1 MTAQRILICLH
12 DFSRGGTERIAI
24 GLAADWA
31 EAGRDVTMLCGN
43 TDGGLRDIVG
53 SKVKVVPLEPPLRR
67 GFLSRWRLARAMGK
81 RLGVLRPDVIFLP
94 GNFHALLANGLR
106 AADPRPAIAL
116 KISNPP
122 VPSGVPFART
132 VFKRI
137 TRAVDGFAPMSSGLA
152 RELKAMLPGRNVV
165 ALHDPVYIKP
175 WPRAPQRDGGRRI
188 LWVGRLEPQKDPRLA
203 LAVMAAMEGPAHL
216 TMLGDGA
223 LFESLRQQISSA
235 GLDNKVSLAGYVP
248 EIGSH
253 LADADLLLITSR
265 YEGGP
270 AVAVEALAQGVPVVS
285 TDCSFLLHD
294 IITDSEAGR
303 IVTSRDP
310 LALAAAI
317 SDVCAATRTPEKLQ
331 ALVAP
336 FERQACARA
345 YLDWLDGLVRHGP
358 IHDE

>member
-1 MTAQRILICLH
+1 MTARRILICLH

-31 EAGRDVTMLCGN
+31 DAGRDVTILCGN
-43 TDGGLRDIVG
+43 TDGGLRDTVS
-53 SKVKVVPLEPPLRR
+53 SKVKVVRLEPPVRR

-81 RLGVLRPDVIFLP
+81 HLADLRPDVIFLP

-106 AADPRPAIAL
+106 AASPRPAIAL

-122 VPSGVPFART
+122 VPQGVPFAHT

-137 TRAVDGFAPMSSGLA
+137 TRGVDGFAAMSSGLA

-165 ALHDPVYIKP
+165 ALHDPVYVKP
-175 WPRAPQRDGGRRI
+175 RPRAARLDGGRRI
-188 LWVGRLEPQKDPRLA
+188 LWIGRLEPQKDPA
-203 LAVMAAMEGPAHL
+203 LAVAVIAAMEGPAHL

-223 LFESLRQQISSA
+223 LFESMRQRISSA
-235 GLDNKVSLAGYVP
+235 GLGNKVSLAGYVP
-248 EIGSH
+248 EIGPH
-253 LADADLLLITSR
+253 LADADTLLITSR

-285 TDCSFLLHD
+285 TDCSYLLHD

-303 IVTSRDP
+303 VVASRDP

-317 SDVCAATRTPEKLQ
+317 SDVCAAPRTPEKLQ
-331 ALVAP
+331 ALAAP
-336 FERQACARA
+336 FEPRTCARA
-345 YLDWLDGLVRHGP
+345 YLDWLDGLVRHG
-358 IHDE
+358 

>member
-1 MTAQRILICLH
+1 MTARRILICLH

-31 EAGRDVTMLCGN
+31 DAGRDVTILCGN
-43 TDGGLRDIVG
+43 TDGGLRDTVSG
-53 SKVKVVPLEPPLRR
+53 KVKVVRLEPPVQR

-81 RLGVLRPDVIFLP
+81 HLADLRPDVIFLP
-94 GNFHALLANGLR
+94 GNFHALLANGLG
-106 AADPRPAIAL
+106 ADDPRPAIAL

-122 VPSGVPFART
+122 VPKGVPFARM
-132 VFKRI
+132 VFKQI
-137 TRAVDGFAPMSSGLA
+137 TRAVDGFAPMNSGLA

-165 ALHDPVYIKP
+165 ALHDPVYVKP
-175 WPRAPQRDGGRRI
+175 RPRTARRDGGRRI
-188 LWVGRLEPQKDPRLA
+188 LWIGRLEPQKDPGLA
-203 LAVMAAMEGPAHL
+203 VAVMAAMEGSAHL

-223 LFESLRQQISSA
+223 LFEPIRQRISSA
-235 GLDNKVSLAGYVP
+235 GLGNKVSLAGYVP
-248 EIGSH
+248 EIGPH
-253 LADADLLLITSR
+253 LADADTLLITSR

-285 TDCSFLLHD
+285 TDCSYLLHD
-294 IITDSEAGR
+294 IITNAEAGR

-310 LALAAAI
+310 VALAAAI
-317 SDVCAATRTPEKLQ
+317 SDVCTAPRTPEKLQ

-345 YLDWLDGLVRHGP
+345 YLDWLDGLV
-358 IHDE
+358 